1 MTQIIILICVIRVY
15 LRLENYTAMK
25 ARLVWLVLCV
35 IWGSTWLFIKLG
47 LEALPPLTFAA
58 IRFVISC
65 AIIFSIIRIRGI
77 KLPRARGDWSLLAIT
92 GILSFA
98 LNYGLVFW
106 AEQYISS
113 GLAALL
119 QATLPAFG
127 LVFAHFHLP
136 GERLSWARIG
146 GVVLGVCGVGVVFS
160 NQLAV
165 SGTMALAG
173 CVAMILSAMFAAYS
187 NVLVKA
193 YGKNMN
199 PAVLAAGQMLFGLL
213 VLLVVGIPLEGNP
226 LRFHWTPIALISLL
240 YLAVVGTVIAFML
253 YYWLVLNMDVT
264 KSMLISLVTP
274 VVAVL
279 LGMLVLDEQIGW
291 RTLFGGAMIMMG
303 IALIVVRKARKQEQ
317 PLTTSV
323 AAD

>member
-1 MTQIIILICVIRVY
+1 
-15 LRLENYTAMK
+15 MK
-25 ARLVWLVLCV
+25 ARLVWLILCG

-47 LEALPPLTFAA
+47 LADLPPLTFAG

-65 AIIFSIIRIRGI
+65 AIVVVIIRIRGI
-77 KLPRARGDWSLLAIT
+77 QLPRAGADWILLSVT
-92 GILSFA
+92 GILSFG

-106 AEQYISS
+106 GEQYITS

-136 GERLSWARIG
+136 GERLSWAKIG
-146 GVVLGVCGVGVVFS
+146 GVVLGVCGVAVVFS

-165 SGTMALAG
+165 AGRQALAG
-173 CVAMILSAMFAAYS
+173 CVALILSAAFAAYS

-193 YGKNMN
+193 YGKHLN
-199 PAVLAAGQMLFGLL
+199 PAIMAAGQMFFGLL
-213 VLLVVGIPLEGNP
+213 LLLAVGLPLEGNP
-226 LRFHWTPIALISLL
+226 FRFHWTPMAVIALL
-240 YLAVVGTVIAFML
+240 YLAVVGSVIAFLL

-264 KSMLISLVTP
+264 KSMLIALVTP

-279 LGMLVLDEQIGW
+279 LGMVVLNEEFGW
-291 RTLFGGAMIMMG
+291 RTLAGGAMIMLG
-303 IALIVVRKARKQEQ
+303 IAFIVLRRRRSQSVQ
-317 PLTTSV
+317 PVQSV
-323 AAD
+323 AKT

>member
-1 MTQIIILICVIRVY
+1 
-15 LRLENYTAMK
+15 MK

-58 IRFVISC
+58 FRFVISC
-65 AIIFSIIRIRGI
+65 AIIFAIIRIRRI
-77 KLPRARGDWSLLAIT
+77 QLPRARADWILLAIT
-92 GILSFA
+92 GTLSFG

-106 AEQYISS
+106 GEQYISS

-127 LVFAHFHLP
+127 LVFAHIHLP
-136 GERLSWARIG
+136 AERLSWARIG
-146 GVVLGVCGVGVVFS
+146 GVVLGVCGVAVVFS

-173 CVAMILSAMFAAYS
+173 CVALILSGMFAAYS

-193 YGKNMN
+193 YGKNMD
-199 PAVLAAGQMLFGLL
+199 PAILTAGQMLFGLL
-213 VLLVVGIPLEGNP
+213 LLLVVAIPLEGNP
-226 LRFHWTPIALISLL
+226 LRYHWTPVALIALL
-240 YLAVVGTVIAFML
+240 YLAVVGTVIAFLL
-253 YYWLVLNMDVT
+253 YYWLVLNIDVT
-264 KSMLISLVTP
+264 KSMLIALVTP

-279 LGMLVLDEQIGW
+279 LGMIVLDEQIGW
-291 RTLFGGAMIMMG
+291 RTLAGGTMIMLG
-303 IALIVVRKARKQEQ
+303 IALIVVRKARKQEEAF
-317 PLTTSV
+317 TTPV